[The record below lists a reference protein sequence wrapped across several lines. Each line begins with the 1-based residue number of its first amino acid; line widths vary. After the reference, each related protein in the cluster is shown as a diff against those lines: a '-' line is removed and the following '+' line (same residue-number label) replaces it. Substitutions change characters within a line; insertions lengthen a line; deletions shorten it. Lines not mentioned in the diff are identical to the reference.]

1 MGPIPPFGS
10 AVDDDDDDEDDDD
23 AAQGKKN
30 SCEDMKE
37 EGGVGTSK
45 NPPGTPWGTSWGP
58 PRTLFVFRRVSGWAC
73 PRIGGRAVG
82 RARADLGGAMNGLK
96 GWCAVLDVRPQGESP
111 ESVKVLRLTLP
122 HELPGERRE
131 QPKQKPVGKAFAM
144 VANRSSNGHS
154 LASECVKSNEGD
166 EEIIKVYL
174 KARGEGGTNHE
185 EKVTQLKS
193 EVRHIQEARSALKKL
208 REDLSNNLE
217 NRQGAQEIPQ
227 VELEQ
232 HNGSWSC
239 PERLQGESLE
249 EQEEENCSSQ
259 DVETL
264 QQTARRLLRRLQEA
278 EKRHQLERKAFERT
292 VAQYQEEA
300 ERASSALRRAERD
313 AEQRELRVDELQR
326 LLAGMEKERRGLVAQ
341 LRDGEAELERL
352 RSVEGDKLAQQD
364 RVAQL
369 EKEVATLREK
379 IHHLDDMLK
388 SQQRKVRQMIEQLQ
402 NSKTVIQAKDSTI
415 QELKERVS
423 YLEAENLEMHDR
435 IEHLI
440 EKQVSRGGLS
450 SRARSKSEYVSS
462 KRLTGPK
469 PLPLIRV
476 VET

>member
-1 MGPIPPFGS
+1 
-10 AVDDDDDDEDDDD
+10 
-23 AAQGKKN
+23 
-30 SCEDMKE
+30 
-37 EGGVGTSK
+37 
-45 NPPGTPWGTSWGP
+45 
-58 PRTLFVFRRVSGWAC
+58 
-73 PRIGGRAVG
+73 
-82 RARADLGGAMNGLK
+82 MNGLK
-96 GWCAVLDVRPQGESP
+96 GWCAVLDVRPHGESP

-131 QPKQKPVGKAFAM
+131 QAKQKPVGKAYAM
-144 VANRSSNGHS
+144 VANKSSNGHA

-174 KARGEGGTNHE
+174 KARAEGSTNHE

-193 EVRHIQEARSALKKL
+193 HVRYIQE
-208 REDLSNNLE
+208 
-217 NRQGAQEIPQ
+217 
-227 VELEQ
+227 VVLEQ
-232 HNGSWSC
+232 QNGSWTC
-239 PERLQGESLE
+239 PERLRGDSWQ

-300 ERASSALRRAERD
+300 ERTSSALRRAERT
-313 AEQRELRVDELQR
+313 AEQKELQVDELQR
-326 LLAGMEKERRGLVAQ
+326 SLAGLEKEHRGLVAE
-341 LRDGEAELERL
+341 LKAGEAELERL

-369 EKEVATLREK
+369 EKEVAMLREK

-402 NSKTVIQAKDSTI
+402 NSKAVIQDKDSTI

-440 EKQVSRGGLS
+440 EKQVSRGGHS